1 MEMEDDKRNELL
13 QMDARQMRDVAMF
26 VNSYPTLDVSYELAK
41 GEYTAGAPITIQV
54 SLSKDSDEDMDEPSE
69 DDETVIAPFYPKKKL
84 ANWWVVIGEPKTR
97 QLLAIKKVTV
107 HRNLAVR
114 LEFSLPQGTHALK
127 LYVICDSY
135 MGADH
140 DIDLDPLEVAEGE
153 DDDSAVESAWKE
165 LDEDEKIKIGGY
177 LEHAKIGYSK

>member
-1 MEMEDDKRNELL
+1 MVIR
-13 QMDARQMRDVAMF
+13 RDVATF
-26 VNSYPTLDVSYELAK
+26 VNSYPTLDVNYELAK
-41 GEYTAGAPITIQV
+41 GDYTAGAPITIQI
-54 SLSKDSDEDMDEPSE
+54 SLSKDADEEMDVNE
-69 DDETVIAPFYPKKKL
+69 DDEVVVAPFYPKKKL
-84 ANWWVVIGEPKTR
+84 ANWWIVVGEPKTK

-114 LEFSLPQGTHALK
+114 LEFSLPQGEHALK

-153 DDDSAVESAWKE
+153 DSDSEEESDDAMEE
-165 LDEDEKIKIGGY
+165 
-177 LEHAKIGYSK
+177 

>member
-1 MEMEDDKRNELL
+1 MVLR
-13 QMDARQMRDVAMF
+13 RDVATF
-26 VNSYPTLDVSYELAK
+26 VNSYPTLDVNYELAK
-41 GEYTAGAPITIQV
+41 GEYTAGAPITIQI
-54 SLSKDSDEDMDEPSE
+54 SLSKDADEEMDVNE
-69 DDETVIAPFYPKKKL
+69 DDEVVVAPFYPKKKL
-84 ANWWVVIGEPKTR
+84 ANWWIVVGEPKTK

-114 LEFSLPQGTHALK
+114 LEFSLPQGEHALK

-153 DDDSAVESAWKE
+153 DSDSEEESDDAMEE
-165 LDEDEKIKIGGY
+165 
-177 LEHAKIGYSK
+177 